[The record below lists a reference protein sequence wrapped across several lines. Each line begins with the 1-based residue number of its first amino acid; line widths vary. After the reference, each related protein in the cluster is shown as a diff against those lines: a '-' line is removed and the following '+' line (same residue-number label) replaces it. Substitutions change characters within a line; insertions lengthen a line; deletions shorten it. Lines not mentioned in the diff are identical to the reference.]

1 MQHPNAIM
9 ATSSADRIGSSGIY
23 QPYQNFRVQTAGG
36 NIIQG
41 QLNKIRVGEIMF
53 PYDTPTIVQGRNNTF
68 IVVTYTVAGATG
80 LVSAPLDTTTIL
92 IPPGFYTGA
101 ELCVAVQASLPAGL
115 DIAQDPISGCIYLK
129 NSTVWNPAGDN
140 EIYSFYPYQTA
151 QVSANAAYIG
161 PSALWTLGFKNVF
174 AAAGAG
180 TIVYNLDVP
189 PVGSP
194 NPQSTGALVT
204 LVPSLYPNVAPNPVI
219 PANILFQAIVGT
231 PYNGRYTDYIDICS
245 PALCQAQY
253 VRDGNTQ
260 QSVIHRDIICRLYV
274 ANEISIYQTE
284 PTGDRPFVIHRQF
297 KNAKVMK
304 WTADRSIDAIDIQ
317 LYDMW
322 GLPMPDNPFQ
332 TIAGLA
338 TVTGRPG
345 FSGSRDFAITFLV
358 DEPGAS
364 EQGENVGYRY

>member
-1 MQHPNAIM
+1 M
-9 ATSSADRIGSSGIY
+9 ATSSADRIGSAGNY
-23 QPYQNFRVQTAGG
+23 QSYQNFRVQTAGG

-68 IVVTYTVAGATG
+68 IIATYDVDGATG
-80 LVSAPLDTTTIL
+80 DVTYPLTTQTIT

-101 ELCVAVQASLPAGL
+101 ELVAAIGAALPAGL
-115 DIAQDPISGCIYLK
+115 TIGQDTKSGAIFFE
-129 NSTVWNPAGDN
+129 NATVWNPAGAN
-140 EIYSFYPYQTA
+140 SIFSLYPYNPA
-151 QVSANAAYIG
+151 QQNANSSYIG
-161 PSALWTLGFKNVF
+161 PSALWTLGFKNLF

-180 TIVYNLDVP
+180 TIVYNFDIP
-189 PVGSP
+189 PTP
-194 NPQSTGALVT
+194 NPQGTGALVT
-204 LVPSLYPNVAPNPVI
+204 LVPGLYPNAAPNPVV
-219 PANILFQAIVGT
+219 PQNILFQAIVGT
-231 PYNGRYTDYIDICS
+231 PYNGKYTDYIDICS
-245 PALCQAQY
+245 PTLCQAQY

-274 ANEISIYQTE
+274 ANEVSLYQAE

-322 GLPMPDNPFQ
+322 GLPMLDSPVQ
-332 TIAGLA
+332 TIAALSA
-338 TVTGRPG
+338 VTGRTG

-358 DEPGAS
+358 DEPGA
-364 EQGENVGYRY
+364 EQQGENVGYRM

>member
-9 ATSSADRIGSSGIY
+9 ATSSADRISTIGTY

-36 NIIQG
+36 NIVQG

-53 PYDTPTIVQGRNNTF
+53 PYDIPTVVQNRNDRLAIAVAAVDGPTGAVTWSQSVIIVP
-68 IVVTYTVAGATG
+68 A
-80 LVSAPLDTTTIL
+80 
-92 IPPGFYTGA
+92 GFYTST
-101 ELCVAVQASLPAGL
+101 ELNAAITAQLSGILLNLTLAV
-115 DIAQDPISGCIYLK
+115 DPISGAFYFTNSSVWDPLAATNYIYFPVPA
-129 NSTVWNPAGDN
+129 SVQAGFNPWGT
-140 EIYSFYPYQTA
+140 PQL
-151 QVSANAAYIG
+151 
-161 PSALWTLGFKNVF
+161 LWTLGFKNLYSSIGSV
-174 AAAGAG
+174 ALPANPAGASW
-180 TIVYNLDVP
+180 
-189 PVGSP
+189 VGL
-194 NPQSTGALVT
+194 A
-204 LVPSLYPNVAPNPVI
+204 PSLYPNVAPNLVI
-219 PANILFQAIVGT
+219 PTANLFQAVVAS

-274 ANEISIYQTE
+274 ANEISTYQTD

-322 GLPMPDNPFQ
+322 GLPLPDGNTQPTFYNVDD
-332 TIAGLA
+332 LS
-338 TVTGRPG
+338 TVTGRIG
-345 FSGSRDFAITFLV
+345 YSGSRDFAITFLV